1 MGIIKGLTLVTG
13 VQGEGSSM
21 GQLVLAYIQT
31 FIWPAVVIFA
41 LLKYRKV
48 IESLISPS
56 EVTLSFFGMAI
67 KIPLKPLIQALEE
80 TIPIA
85 ITDEQWNWLRRLYEG
100 RQSCGPD
107 DYSVLLDLRNA
118 GLIRAYPGK
127 RLIETKQV
135 EITPLGKILFEAREK
150 GKT

>member
-1 MGIIKGLTLVTG
+1 
-13 VQGEGSSM
+13 M
-21 GQLVLAYIQT
+21 GQLVLGYIQT
-31 FIWPAVVIFA
+31 FIWPAVVVFA

-48 IESLISPS
+48 IESLTSPS

-67 KIPLKPLIQALEE
+67 KIPLKPLITALEE
-80 TIPIA
+80 NMLFA
-85 ITDEQWNWLRRLYEG
+85 ITNEQWEWLKRLYEG
-100 RQSCGPD
+100 RQACDRG
-107 DYSVLLDLRNA
+107 DYAVLLDLRNA